1 MRLFSELTRGEK
13 QKERLVFT
21 YSLMATALGFFIGL
35 YVNSFIE
42 KQQQR
47 QAFESL
53 KKMILIEAEV
63 NERIAN
69 DLVQHAQ
76 QKGLFYAELSFTV
89 AEDKLKDLDFI
100 GFADEE
106 LTLAI
111 QQYLHNG
118 MVLNNCKTK
127 LGLLRFSMAEELNGR
142 ADLINYE
149 IALMKGME
157 QARNNLIVHVAMI
170 RKHMQK
176 EKG

>member
-1 MRLFSELTRGEK
+1 MKLFGELTRGER

-21 YSLMATALGFFIGL
+21 YSLVATALGFFIGL
-35 YVNSFIE
+35 YVNSFIG
-42 KQQQR
+42 KQQQH

-69 DLVQHAQ
+69 DLVQQSQ
-76 QKGLFYAELSFTV
+76 QKGLFYAELSFLV

-106 LTLAI
+106 LTFAI

-118 MVLNNCKTK
+118 MMLNNCKSK
-127 LGLLRFSMAEELNGR
+127 LGLLRFSMAEDLSNR
-142 ADLINYE
+142 ADLIAYE

-157 QARNNLIVHVAMI
+157 QARDNLVSNVALI
-170 RKHMQK
+170 RKNIRK
-176 EKG
+176 E